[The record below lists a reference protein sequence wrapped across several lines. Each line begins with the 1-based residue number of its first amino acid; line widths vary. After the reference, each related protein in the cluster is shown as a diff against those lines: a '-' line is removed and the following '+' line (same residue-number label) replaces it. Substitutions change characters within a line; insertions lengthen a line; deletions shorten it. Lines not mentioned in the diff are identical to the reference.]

1 MISMMMTMM
10 MMMLILIISA
20 RPAASC
26 RCFSSIAAQGCEA
39 GLEDEAVPKA
49 QKSWTA
55 NDGSF
60 RKLGVPYF
68 WGPYNK
74 DPTI

>member
-26 RCFSSIAAQGCEA
+26 RCSLPLLHKDVRPGSRMRPFQK
-39 GLEDEAVPKA
+39 PKNPG
-49 QKSWTA
+49 QQMM
-55 NDGSF
+55 
-60 RKLGVPYF
+60 GVSE
-68 WGPYNK
+68 N
-74 DPTI
+74 